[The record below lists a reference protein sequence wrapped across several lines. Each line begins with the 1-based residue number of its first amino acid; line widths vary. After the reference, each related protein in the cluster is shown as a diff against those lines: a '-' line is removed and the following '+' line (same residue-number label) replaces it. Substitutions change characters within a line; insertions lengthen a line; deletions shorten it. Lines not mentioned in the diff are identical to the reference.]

1 MNITGKDIFGY
12 ILLAIIGATG
22 AAIVFRQVTEQT
34 SYGLH
39 EIIAI
44 LAVVAGA
51 FGQAY
56 FAEARQKKAD
66 KSPPEASSTTQT
78 APKH

>member
-1 MNITGKDIFGY
+1 MNISGKDLFGY
-12 ILLAIIGATG
+12 LLLLIIGATG
-22 AAIVFRQVTEQT
+22 VMIVFRQVTEQT

-66 KSPPEASSTTQT
+66 KADGKPAEQT
-78 APKH
+78 K

>member
-1 MNITGKDIFGY
+1 MNITGKDIGFY
-12 ILLAIIGATG
+12 LMLVILGAIA

-51 FGQAY
+51 FTASYLRGKANG
-56 FAEARQKKAD
+56 EA
-66 KSPPEASSTTQT
+66 QT
-78 APKH
+78 K